1 MLSLDREDIVL
12 AVVYTAAVVV
22 VALDVFFWRLV

>member
-22 VALDVFFWRLV
+22 IVLDVLFWRL